1 MYVVIYHR
9 ITDPRGFKSLNERPQ
24 PSRPAHW
31 RLLHSLPSLEGAM
44 CSCLWEADSL
54 EAIRTFTER
63 AYAGVSVCECFEVDH
78 ANALGLMARPF
89 TLAQI
94 VAPRSSGG

>member
-1 MYVVIYHR
+1 MYVVVQHR
-9 ITDPRGFKSLNERPQ
+9 ITDPRAFKVLNERPQ

-31 RLLHSLPSLEGAM
+31 RLLHSLPSRDGAM
-44 CSCLWEADSL
+44 CICLWETDSVETL
-54 EAIRTFTER
+54 RRFTER
-63 AYAGVSVCECFEVDH
+63 AYAGVSVCECFEVDQ

-94 VAPRSSGG
+94 VAPRSSA